1 MKYFWPAVMALLF
14 LMSTSAYAED
24 DLATNILHEL
34 VAINTAPSGGNDL
47 RPAVELVTGY
57 LEAAGF
63 SDDDISIVAP
73 TENVPNLVVR
83 YRSESPRRRP
93 ILMMAHLDVVE
104 AVPAEWSVPPFEVTE
119 IDGYYYGR
127 GIGDNKAGGAMLVA
141 NLIRMK
147 QEGFKPDRD
156 LIVMLTADEES
167 TQHGAT
173 LLTSEYRE
181 LIDAEFALNTD
192 GGSVMLIDGEARA
205 FVMQTAEKVYVDF
218 RLEAADPGG
227 HSSAPRA
234 DSAISRMSR
243 TLAALGEHRF
253 KIDLNETTRAFL
265 QRWRDFAPAEDMELI
280 GALLS
285 GAPDDEVSAELDKHP
300 YYNAVARTTCLATTV
315 NAGHAVNAIPQRAIA
330 EVNCRVLPQFSYE
343 SVESALNAV
352 AAPNDVTVEQ
362 IYPYRTSAP
371 SPLAPHVVDHITEL
385 AQEFWPG
392 IVVIPQMSTGATD
405 AVFTRNIG
413 IPTYGIS
420 AIAGDPDDNRAHGQ
434 DERIGVD
441 DFAVATEYW
450 YRLVKRMSSDL
461 AVTDN
466 IRD

>member
-1 MKYFWPAVMALLF
+1 MKYFWPAALALLF
-14 LMSTSAYAED
+14 MLSTPARAED
-24 DLATNILHEL
+24 DLATEILRKL

-47 RPAVELVTGY
+47 RPAVNLVTGY
-57 LEAAGF
+57 LKEAGF

-73 TENVPNLVVR
+73 ALNVPNLVVR

-127 GIGDNKAGGAMLVA
+127 GIKDNKAGAAMLIA

-147 QEGFKPDRD
+147 QVGFKPDRD
-156 LIVMLTADEES
+156 LIVMLTADEE
-167 TQHGAT
+167 TVQHGAT

-192 GGSVMLIDGEARA
+192 GGSVMLIDGEPRA
-205 FVMQTAEKVYVDF
+205 FIMQTAEKVYVDF
-218 RLEAADPGG
+218 RLEASDPGG
-227 HSSAPRA
+227 HSSVPRG
-234 DSAISRMSR
+234 DNAISRMSR

-265 QRWRDFAPAEDMELI
+265 ERWRDLAPAEDMELI
-280 GALLS
+280 GALLA
-285 GAPDDEVSAELDKHP
+285 GAPDDEVSAELDQHP

-315 NAGHAVNAIPQRAIA
+315 KAGHAVNAIPQRAVA
-330 EVNCRVLPQFSYE
+330 EVNCRVLPQFTYA
-343 SVESALNAV
+343 SVEDALKAV

-371 SPLAPHVVDHITEL
+371 SPLAPQVVDEITEL

-392 IVVIPQMSTGATD
+392 IVVVPQMSTGATD

-420 AIAGDPDDNRAHGQ
+420 AIAGDPNDSRAHGQ

-450 YRLVKRMSSDL
+450 YRLVKRMSTP
-461 AVTDN
+461 APGGY
-466 IRD
+466 